1 MVSREIRKYQ
11 EKIRKEQ
18 EARKRKKSSIIF
30 IDSFPCIRLNAVAV
44 VNKNKGLKIYLEK
57 EKKEL
62 NAKK

>member
-11 EKIRKEQ
+11 ERIRKEQ

-30 IDSFPCIRLNAVAV
+30 IDGFPCIPLDAVAV
-44 VNKNKGLKIYLEK
+44 INKNKTLKIYLEK

-62 NAKK
+62 KAKK